1 MCGVYGEDCMDHR
14 NVSGWF
20 AFFKAAPRV
29 YHPANSFNSSCTN
42 LTCPISTHADCKS
55 MNLTYQL
62 RCTECN
68 AFYIGEIHSSLPN
81 RMNGHRFITTVSNS
95 DLPVAIHTQSH
106 QIPFQGCW
114 SLSVVHKLAD
124 STPDHIHRLF
134 ETAYQFIL
142 QSCHIPDSMS
152 INPPIPPSPQ
162 QHLQSLISLFYSTA
176 EEGHNVSR
184 KFLLRFLTINSLW
197 THHQLR
203 AS

>member
-1 MCGVYGEDCMDHR
+1 MVCMGKTVWTLETTLGGVHSSRQHQGFTFPPTL
-14 NVSGWF
+14 SP
-20 AFFKAAPRV
+20 AP
-29 YHPANSFNSSCTN
+29 A
-42 LTCPISTHADCKS
+42 LTSLTHADCKS

-68 AFYIGEIHSSLPN
+68 AFYIGEIRSSLPN
-81 RMNGHRFITTVSNS
+81 RMNGHSFITTVSNS

-142 QSCHIPDSMS
+142 QSCHTPDSTS
-152 INPPIPPSPQ
+152 ITPPPN
-162 QHLQSLISLFYSTA
+162 STLA
-176 EEGHNVSR
+176 
-184 KFLLRFLTINSLW
+184 T
-197 THHQLR
+197 
-203 AS
+203 A